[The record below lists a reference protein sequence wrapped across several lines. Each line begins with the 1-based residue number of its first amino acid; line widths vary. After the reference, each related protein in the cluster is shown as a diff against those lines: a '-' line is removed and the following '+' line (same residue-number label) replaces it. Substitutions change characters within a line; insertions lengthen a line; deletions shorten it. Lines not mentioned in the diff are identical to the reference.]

1 MQNKNIDFIIYS
13 DEAGTWD
20 NSAYYIR
27 SWVKISVPDYNLL
40 LKEVLFLK
48 HVAGISALKWSNFKN
63 SSDEFKDIFNIDFKV
78 FITISIPSHL
88 SKKLYKAL
96 QTVAR
101 IPAKDFTGDWRLK
114 VALKRKAI
122 NSLKH
127 TLFFNIYER
136 QHIENAKSVLVNDTD
151 PSKYKFV
158 IDSPQCLNK
167 NWREIANSAGVSKVE
182 FIARSEDEPGI
193 QLADIIAGCIQDM
206 TRNNRKARRIYQ
218 QLIKD
223 KMVDMYSEDYPNPN
237 LIFSPTFTDRE
248 KRKLQIFR

>member
-1 MQNKNIDFIIYS
+1 
-13 DEAGTWD
+13 
-20 NSAYYIR
+20 
-27 SWVKISVPDYNLL
+27 
-40 LKEVLFLK
+40 
-48 HVAGISALKWSNFKN
+48 
-63 SSDEFKDIFNIDFKV
+63 
-78 FITISIPSHL
+78 
-88 SKKLYKAL
+88 
-96 QTVAR
+96 
-101 IPAKDFTGDWRLK
+101 
-114 VALKRKAI
+114 
-122 NSLKH
+122 
-127 TLFFNIYER
+127 
-136 QHIENAKSVLVNDTD
+136 
-151 PSKYKFV
+151 V

-237 LIFSPTFTDRE
+237 LIFYPTFTDRE